1 MGRPKKNDIDKKIKF
16 GISLDR
22 RLYENIKKDGFMVNN
37 NRLFGK
43 IGLSLMESWKMFEID
58 SFEDLE
64 LCEIIF
70 ENKIR

>member
-1 MGRPKKNDIDKKIKF
+1 
-16 GISLDR
+16 
-22 RLYENIKKDGFMVNN
+22 MVNN

-70 ENKIR
+70 ENKIG